1 MDPQTS
7 NRLDG
12 KIVARE
18 ALAAI
23 DAARQIPPFSERDPA
38 FGIDRAY
45 AAAAELRRLRTQRG
59 ERQVGRKIGFTN
71 CDMWERF
78 NVCAPVWG
86 DMYDTTVQDLPSP
99 GTLSLSRFV
108 EPRIEPEIVFK
119 LSADI
124 GPELDDAGMLDA
136 IAWVAHGFE
145 IVQSIYPGWRF
156 RGVDTI
162 AANGVHGALLVGQP
176 HPLTSLSAANVAE
189 ALALF
194 EVTLSCNGETI
205 DRGKGSNVLGGPLLA
220 LRHLAEVLASD
231 PINPP
236 LRAGE
241 IVTTGTLTLAHP
253 VAPGQT
259 WTSEIKGLPLK
270 GLTLTFT

>member
-1 MDPQTS
+1 MHAKAGNDFDAKAAAQ
-7 NRLDG
+7 
-12 KIVARE
+12 E

-23 DAARQIPPFSERDPA
+23 DAPRQIPLFSERYPD
-38 FGIDRAY
+38 FDLERAY
-45 AAAAELRRLRTQRG
+45 AVTAELRRLRTQRG
-59 ERQVGRKIGFTN
+59 ERHIGRKIGFTN
-71 CDMWERF
+71 RNMWERF
-78 NVCAPVWG
+78 NVSAPVWG
-86 DMYDTTVQDLPSP
+86 DMYDTTIQELLSP

-124 GPELDDAGMLDA
+124 GPDTDDAGMLDA

-162 AANGVHGALLVGQP
+162 AANGVHGALLVGRP
-176 HPLTSLSAANVAE
+176 HPVAALGTENVAE

-194 EVTLSCNGETI
+194 DVTLSCDGKTV
-205 DRGKGSNVLGGPLLA
+205 DHGKGANVLGGPLSA
-220 LRHLAEVLASD
+220 LRHLVEVLAADSV
-231 PINPP
+231 NPP

-241 IVTTGTLTLAHP
+241 IITTGTLTMAFP
-253 VAPGQT
+253 VAAGQT
-259 WTSEIKGLPLK
+259 WTSEIKGLPLD